1 VLNAVNC
8 ESFVSV
14 KNNSRPEPDHAE
26 PEATAP
32 ASDERVRGRLTINDI
47 ARMAEVSKKTVSR
60 VINRSPFVKVET
72 REKIDAIIREYGFQ
86 PDPQAR
92 GLAFRRSFLIGMVYD
107 NPNPQY
113 VVHMQQGI
121 LDGLKGSGFELV
133 IHPSDREIGTFPE
146 EIVAFV
152 ERQKLSGVVLTP
164 PVSEDQRLADLLRAA
179 GVPFVRIASIGL
191 DDPQR
196 MIVTHDH
203 LGGATV
209 ARHLAELGHA
219 RIAHISGPASFLS
232 AHERRRGFSAA
243 LAESGIELRPEYDRA
258 GAYTYDSGMAA
269 ARELLALD
277 PRPTAIFAGNDEM
290 AAGVYQV
297 AREFGL
303 SIPDDL
309 SVVGYDDA
317 PAAARMWPPLTTIRL
332 PIRDMGRVAAEKLM
346 AERHREP
353 GTKAALSEVAP
364 TLIVRG
370 STAAPRQS

>member
-1 VLNAVNC
+1 MAAYPVGIVVRR
-8 ESFVSV
+8 EPFVSV
-14 KNNSRPEPDHAE
+14 KNNSKPESDLAE
-26 PEATAP
+26 PVSE
-32 ASDERVRGRLTINDI
+32 ERVRGRLTINDI
-47 ARMAEVSKKTVSR
+47 ARMAQVSKKTVSR

-133 IHPSDREIGTFPE
+133 IHPSDRAIGTFPE
-146 EIVAFV
+146 EILAFV

-164 PVSEDQRLADLLRAA
+164 PVSENQRLADLLNAA
-179 GVPFVRIASIGL
+179 DVPFVRIAAVGL

-196 MIVTHDH
+196 TIVTHDH
-203 LGGATV
+203 LGGGAV
-209 ARHLAELGHA
+209 ARHLAELGHV
-219 RIAHISGPASFLS
+219 RIGHISGPASFQS
-232 AHERRRGFSAA
+232 SHERRRGFCEA
-243 LAESGIELRPEYDRA
+243 LAASGIEVGPEYDRT
-258 GAYTYDSGMAA
+258 GAYTYDSGMES
-269 ARELLALD
+269 ARELLALS

-297 AREFGL
+297 ARELGL
-303 SIPDDL
+303 SIPDEL

-346 AERHREP
+346 AARHREAA
-353 GTKAALSEVAP
+353 TKTALSEVAP

-370 STAAPRQS
+370 STAAPR

>member
-1 VLNAVNC
+1 M
-8 ESFVSV
+8 SV
-14 KNNSRPEPDHAE
+14 KNTSRSE
-26 PEATAP
+26 PEDSASDSAASAP
-32 ASDERVRGRLTINDI
+32 DERVRGRLTINDI

-133 IHPSDREIGTFPE
+133 IHPSDREIGTYPE
-146 EIVAFV
+146 EILTFV

-164 PVSEDQRLADLLRAA
+164 PVSENQRLADLLKEA
-179 GVPFVRIASIGL
+179 GVPFVRIASVDL
-191 DDPQR
+191 EDPER
-196 MIVTHDH
+196 TIVTHDH
-203 LGGATV
+203 LGGGVV
-209 ARHLAELGHA
+209 ARHLAELGHV
-219 RIAHISGPASFLS
+219 RIAHISGPASFRS
-232 AHERRRGFSAA
+232 AHERRRGFGET
-243 LAESGIELRPEYDRA
+243 LAESGLALRPELDRT
-258 GAYTYDSGMAA
+258 GAYTFDSGVAM
-269 ARELLALD
+269 ARELLTQE

-297 AREFGL
+297 ARELGL
-303 SIPDDL
+303 SIPEDL

-317 PAAARMWPPLTTIRL
+317 PAAARMWPPLTTVRL
-332 PIRDMGRVAAEKLM
+332 PIRDMGRVAAEKLL
-346 AERHREP
+346 AERHRQP
-353 GTKAALSEVAP
+353 GTKAAHSEVAP

-370 STAAPRQS
+370 STAAAR